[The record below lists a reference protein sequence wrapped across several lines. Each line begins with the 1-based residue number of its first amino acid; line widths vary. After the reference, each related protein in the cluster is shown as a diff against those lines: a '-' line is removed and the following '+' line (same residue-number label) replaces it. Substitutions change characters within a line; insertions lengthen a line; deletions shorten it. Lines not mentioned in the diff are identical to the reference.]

1 MDYEASH
8 DDEIDWKHI
17 WQIGFEKY
25 QSVGTSDDDDD
36 DVDGSD
42 GSDGGYFRQ
51 IDFDKYQLERSSVAK
66 RWESGWNETQLFK
79 PVLQYYSITAGYSG
93 TRHNY
98 NQQLL
103 PSHYT
108 NIHYSIYIIQYTIYN
123 IRVERDTTIT
133 SSSPTITTVQCN
145 VIRRNAIC
153 TL

>member
-1 MDYEASH
+1 MWLALIGGKQLIANRATANSQWSDGDDDDDEEEDNDDDDDDEDEDVDYEASH

-66 RWESGWNETQLFK
+66 RWESGWNETQL
-79 PVLQYYSITAGYSG
+79 
-93 TRHNY
+93 
-98 NQQLL
+98 
-103 PSHYT
+103 
-108 NIHYSIYIIQYTIYN
+108 
-123 IRVERDTTIT
+123 
-133 SSSPTITTVQCN
+133 
-145 VIRRNAIC
+145 
-153 TL
+153 